1 LKIYAEVESLAER
14 VGAVISIPR
23 LAGHQ
28 KHRGN
33 IVSEN
38 AQQYFRRNVAI
49 PFVDNIKEQLDSRF
63 SVHDRVAS
71 SLFDR
76 LPRNF
81 ISKNDQELD
90 ELVKSLLFW
99 DEDIDTPSSLRS
111 EIGRWKR
118 HWDKIHE
125 KKQDLPMNLLT
136 CLASTDV
143 DIFPNV
149 HKLLVIGCTLPVGSV
164 EAERSFSALRQTFLR
179 NSMGE
184 ERLAGL
190 ALMHMHHKIS
200 VDTDAIIKLFIQ
212 KNPRRLFSA
221 SAFQ

>member
-1 LKIYAEVESLAER
+1 VSFITAKQVLDLIKPLAVKLQKKDQDIVQAYAMIDEVKDSISDLRNNMDVEFSKIYAEAESLAER

-71 SLFDR
+71 SLFDV
-76 LPRNF
+76 LPRNV

-99 DEDIDTPSSLRS
+99 DEDIDTPSSLRC

-118 HWDKIHE
+118 HWDKKAGSSDE
-125 KKQDLPMNLLT
+125 SLNLPCIN
-136 CLASTDV
+136 
-143 DIFPNV
+143 
-149 HKLLVIGCTLPVGSV
+149 
-164 EAERSFSALRQTFLR
+164 RY
-179 NSMGE
+179 
-184 ERLAGL
+184 
-190 ALMHMHHKIS
+190 
-200 VDTDAIIKLFIQ
+200 
-212 KNPRRLFSA
+212 
-221 SAFQ
+221 